1 MAPQRLRDPLDEC
14 AYACGADGGGGRK
27 GLGGAGEEEVE
38 EAEAEGVAL
47 GV

>member
-1 MAPQRLRDPLDEC
+1 VAPECVADELQERY
-14 AYACGADGGGGRK
+14 YARGADGGEGGGR
-27 GLGGAGEEEVE
+27 AGEEEVE